1 MKYLLKQGNRFL
13 YSHGWT
19 WVRETLNTPGES
31 YNMFRMETHAV
42 LKLEKLLVSRG
53 WLHPSTEMTS
63 LEALAMFLWSC
74 AHSETNRNIQ
84 NKFGKSG
91 ETVSRKFTEVLES
104 LCLLAKEIVRPPDF
118 NFVEV
123 PSKIKNDRRYWP
135 YFEGCIGA
143 IDGTHIPA
151 IVPTK
156 DQIRY
161 IGRKGYPTQNVMLV
175 CNFDMLITFV
185 VVGWPGTAHDTRI
198 LSSVIEEMKSV
209 FPHPPEGKYYL
220 VDAGYPNMKGYLSP
234 YKGERYHIPD
244 FRDGSQA
251 QGIREEKII
260 VATTALHNFI
270 RICGVEDEEFNKCD
284 RISGYIPECEEER
297 NINEDMS
304 SYNLRR
310 VQDGSYMDR
319 ARNQIATRLMENR
332 IV

>member
-1 MKYLLKQGNRFL
+1 MHLSYFNLYVLTFGKLLFSNYFQMSSNQINEHSRKVKKRKCMFYKICFGAAIIAYDYYMKYLLKQGNRFL

-118 NFVEV
+118 NFVEI

-209 FPHPPEGKYYL
+209 FPHPPEG
-220 VDAGYPNMKGYLSP
+220 M
-234 YKGERYHIPD
+234 
-244 FRDGSQA
+244 
-251 QGIREEKII
+251 
-260 VATTALHNFI
+260 T
-270 RICGVEDEEFNKCD
+270 
-284 RISGYIPECEEER
+284 
-297 NINEDMS
+297 NI
-304 SYNLRR
+304 
-310 VQDGSYMDR
+310 
-319 ARNQIATRLMENR
+319 
-332 IV
+332 

>member
-1 MKYLLKQGNRFL
+1 
-13 YSHGWT
+13 
-19 WVRETLNTPGES
+19 
-31 YNMFRMETHAV
+31 METHAV

-118 NFVEV
+118 NFVEI
-123 PSKIKNDRRYWP
+123 PSKIKDDRRYWP

-209 FPHPPEGKYYL
+209 FPHPPEG
-220 VDAGYPNMKGYLSP
+220 M
-234 YKGERYHIPD
+234 
-244 FRDGSQA
+244 
-251 QGIREEKII
+251 
-260 VATTALHNFI
+260 T
-270 RICGVEDEEFNKCD
+270 
-284 RISGYIPECEEER
+284 
-297 NINEDMS
+297 NI
-304 SYNLRR
+304 
-310 VQDGSYMDR
+310 
-319 ARNQIATRLMENR
+319 
-332 IV
+332 